1 MLLGFGSFPFA
12 APLPSEGLGEA
23 LKRQAIRA
31 TRFNAWEDDVPFSV
45 SGGRDSAFQSFEH
58 YTNLVVGIGHTV
70 QDNAVATLEH
80 HPVAIHRRGLQTT
93 IVARDGRADGTRKN
107 SGSFGI
113 GMQGIGKEFGVVVE
127 RRVQVDEPD
136 VGSCSNLANG
146 LLNGLVPV
154 ARTALETWMA
164 MEDGRHQ
171 ANPNPCLRIR
181 HAERVDERT
190 IIADELIAVVR
201 PVARV
206 GIVQSQM
213 NDDEVGFEVHSLP
226 ELRQLRIRPVAVT
239 EQGGSR
245 VAKVSDVE
253 ALAQQLL
260 KHNGIGGVL
269 TVAQAVA
276 IGDAIAHAGHA

>member
-1 MLLGFGSFPFA
+1 M
-12 APLPSEGLGEA
+12 
-23 LKRQAIRA
+23 
-31 TRFNAWEDDVPFSV
+31 
-45 SGGRDSAFQSFEH
+45 
-58 YTNLVVGIGHTV
+58 

-93 IVARDGRADGTRKN
+93 IVTRDGRTDGTRKN
-107 SGSFGI
+107 GSAFGI
-113 GMQGIGKEFGVVVE
+113 GMQGIGKEFGVAVE
-127 RRVQVDEPD
+127 RRVQVDESD
-136 VGSCSNLANG
+136 IGSCSNLANG
-146 LLNGLVPV
+146 LLNGFVPV
-154 ARTALETWMA
+154 ARTTLETRVA
-164 MEDGRHQ
+164 VEDGRHQ
-171 ANPNPCLRIR
+171 ANPNLCLRIR
-181 HAERVDERT
+181 HTERVDERT

-213 NDDEVGFEVHSLP
+213 NDDEVGFEVHSLS
-226 ELRQLRIRPVAVT
+226 ELRQLRIGPVAVT

-260 KHNGIGGVL
+260 KHHGIGCVL
-269 TVAQAVA
+269 TVAQAIA